1 MTVVA
6 PIAIIGHY
14 VTKWKAM
21 KQVTPKDEENMGSLR
36 ERAEKL
42 EDRLE
47 SLERIL
53 YPSNYT
59 IIWLADGGLAIHVLD
74 EITTFADNFGGESES
89 WDGVDVTIDARLDNL
104 LI

>member
-1 MTVVA
+1 MDGGILPILALTVVA

-53 YPSNYT
+53 
-59 IIWLADGGLAIHVLD
+59 DD
-74 EITTFADNFGGESES
+74 EIPDWRRQTHD
-89 WDGVDVTIDARLDNL
+89 RL
-104 LI
+104 

>member
-1 MTVVA
+1 VDGELIPILALTVVA

-36 ERAEKL
+36 EKAEKL

-53 YPSNYT
+53 
-59 IIWLADGGLAIHVLD
+59 DD
-74 EITTFADNFGGESES
+74 EIPDWRRRAND
-89 WDGVDVTIDARLDNL
+89 RL
-104 LI
+104 

>member
-1 MTVVA
+1 MGELIPILIITVVV

-36 ERAEKL
+36 EKAEKL
-42 EDRLE
+42 EGRLE

-53 YPSNYT
+53 
-59 IIWLADGGLAIHVLD
+59 DD
-74 EITTFADNFGGESES
+74 EIPDWRRRTHD
-89 WDGVDVTIDARLDNL
+89 RL
-104 LI
+104 

>member
-1 MTVVA
+1 MGELIPILIITVVV

-36 ERAEKL
+36 EKAEKL
-42 EDRLE
+42 EGRLE

-53 YPSNYT
+53 
-59 IIWLADGGLAIHVLD
+59 DDAIPDWRRRTHD
-74 EITTFADNFGGESES
+74 
-89 WDGVDVTIDARLDNL
+89 RL
-104 LI
+104 

>member
-1 MTVVA
+1 MDGELIPILMLTVVA

-14 VTKWKAM
+14 ITKWKAM

-36 ERAEKL
+36 EKAEKL

-53 YPSNYT
+53 
-59 IIWLADGGLAIHVLD
+59 DD
-74 EITTFADNFGGESES
+74 EIPDWRRRTHD
-89 WDGVDVTIDARLDNL
+89 RL
-104 LI
+104 

>member
-1 MTVVA
+1 MDGELISILALTVVA

-53 YPSNYT
+53 
-59 IIWLADGGLAIHVLD
+59 DD
-74 EITTFADNFGGESES
+74 EIPDWRRRTHD
-89 WDGVDVTIDARLDNL
+89 RL
-104 LI
+104 

>member
-1 MTVVA
+1 MDGELIPILALTVVA

-36 ERAEKL
+36 EKAEKL

-53 YPSNYT
+53 
-59 IIWLADGGLAIHVLD
+59 DD
-74 EITTFADNFGGESES
+74 EIPDWRRRAND
-89 WDGVDVTIDARLDNL
+89 RL
-104 LI
+104 

>member
-1 MTVVA
+1 MLALTVVA

-53 YPSNYT
+53 
-59 IIWLADGGLAIHVLD
+59 DD
-74 EITTFADNFGGESES
+74 EIPDWRRRTHD
-89 WDGVDVTIDARLDNL
+89 RL
-104 LI
+104 